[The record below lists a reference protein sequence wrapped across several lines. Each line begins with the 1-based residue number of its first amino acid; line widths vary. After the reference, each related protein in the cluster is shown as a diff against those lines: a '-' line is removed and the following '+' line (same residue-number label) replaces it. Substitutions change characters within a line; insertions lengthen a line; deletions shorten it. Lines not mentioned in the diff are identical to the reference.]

1 MITFWRSFDWWR
13 HWPHWDPLW
22 RHNEGSKL
30 GPNFD
35 IPFWWSDIV
44 IWYIKWKVWFQ
55 RFRIWK
61 YFWSMTSSRD
71 VIKEKPL
78 NIAVIGHL
86 SKNSYT
92 TIVIWYIIWKVIIQR
107 FQILLCFWSVTSSH
121 DVIKEKLSNIALL
134 DDRSYKSF
142 ITTVVWYIKWN
153 VFIQRFQIFSNF

>member
-13 HWPHWDPLW
+13 HWPPWDPLW
-22 RHNEGSKL
+22 RHNEGSTL

-92 TIVIWYIIWKVIIQR
+92 TIVVWYIKWKVIIQR
-107 FQILLCFWSVTSSH
+107 FQILLYFWSVTSSR
-121 DVIKEKLSNIALL
+121 DVIKEKPLNIAVIGHL
-134 DDRSYKSF
+134 SKNNY
-142 ITTVVWYIKWN
+142 TTIVIWYIIWK
-153 VFIQRFQIFSNF
+153 VII